1 MKTTRTFLF
10 GFVFATA
17 IFVCYSAKADGEPKI
32 VGENGYLSGVAVV
45 DKRETLC
52 IGPYYDKTEKTLT
65 CKY

>member
-1 MKTTRTFLF
+1 MKTIRTFLF
-10 GFVFATA
+10 GFFFATA
-17 IFVCYSAKADGEPKI
+17 IFVCYSAKADEAKI

-45 DKRETLC
+45 DKRETVC